1 MAAPTGTSTA
11 RPDLPTVTL
20 STAQPL
26 TAKADVLV
34 LGIRG
39 DGTDHDDREGVAD
52 ALDLLGFSGKD
63 DEVVVFPAGD
73 RAGADVVVAV
83 ALPSEPT
90 AADLRAA
97 AARGVRRAPK
107 GSVAVALH
115 PASIDE
121 TVAVAE
127 GVRLG
132 RYGYTAYKTSGSADG
147 PAEHVVLSSF
157 ARQAAAARAVEDAHL
172 VTDAVAQARDWVN
185 TPPADLRPPSFAE
198 AITAWAAEVTGETVK
213 VQVWDEKRLAKERC
227 GGILAVGR
235 GSETPPR
242 LVTLT
247 YAPRGATQHLAL
259 VGKGI
264 TFDSGGLSIKTGP
277 GMSTMKIDMAGAA
290 AVVTATL
297 AIAKLGLPVKVTAYA
312 CLAEN
317 MPSGTA
323 TRPGDVLT
331 MRNGATVEV
340 LNTDAE
346 GRLVLGDGLAL
357 ATETS
362 PDLIVDVA
370 TLTGACVVALG
381 ERTSGILGS
390 DDATVARLSSAAG
403 VAGEPMWPLP
413 IPTEIAAAVKTSK
426 VADLRQHNPKPYGGT
441 LFAAAF
447 LREFVGDVP
456 WAHLDIAGPSFN
468 DGAAYGEI
476 PNGGTGVAVRTLVQL
491 AKDLVG

>member
-1 MAAPTGTSTA
+1 MAAPTGNSTV
-11 RPDLPTVTL
+11 RPELPVVTL

-39 DGTDHDDREGVAD
+39 DGAGNGDKEGVSD

-73 RAGADVVVAV
+73 AAAAGVIVAV
-83 ALPSEPT
+83 ALPAEPT
-90 AADLRAA
+90 PADLRAA

-115 PASIDE
+115 PASIEDS
-121 TVAVAE
+121 VAVAE

-132 RYGYTAYKTSGSADG
+132 RYRFTEYKTSKDDSGAE
-147 PAEHVVLSSF
+147 PAPAVEHVVLSSF
-157 ARQAAAARAVEDAHL
+157 ARQSAAAHAVEDAQV

-185 TPPADLRPPSFAE
+185 TPPADKRPPALADAIVEHAAAVAGE
-198 AITAWAAEVTGETVK
+198 AVK

-264 TFDSGGLSIKTGP
+264 TFDSGGLSIKSGP

-297 AIAKLGLPVKVTAYA
+297 AIAKLGLPIKVTAYA

-331 MRNGATVEV
+331 AGAKQNPE
-340 LNTDAE
+340 AI
-346 GRLVLGDGLAL
+346 GDGFVSAVKRNSSIGTN
-357 ATETS
+357 ARR
-362 PDLIVDVA
+362 A
-370 TLTGACVVALG
+370 MGG
-381 ERTSGILGS
+381 ER
-390 DDATVARLSSAAG
+390 
-403 VAGEPMWPLP
+403 
-413 IPTEIAAAVKTSK
+413 
-426 VADLRQHNPKPYGGT
+426 
-441 LFAAAF
+441 
-447 LREFVGDVP
+447 
-456 WAHLDIAGPSFN
+456 
-468 DGAAYGEI
+468 
-476 PNGGTGVAVRTLVQL
+476 
-491 AKDLVG
+491 

>member
-1 MAAPTGTSTA
+1 MAAPTGNSTV
-11 RPDLPTVTL
+11 RTDLPAVSL

-34 LGIRG
+34 LGIRS
-39 DGTDHDDREGVAD
+39 DQDREGVAD
-52 ALDLLGFSGKD
+52 ALELLGFSGKD

-73 RAGADVVVAV
+73 RAAAGVVVAV
-83 ALPSEPT
+83 ALPAEPT
-90 AADLRAA
+90 TADLRAA

-115 PASIDE
+115 PASIED
-121 TVAVAE
+121 TVAIAE

-132 RYGYTAYKTSGSADG
+132 RYRFTAYQSSSTSEEASA

-157 ARQAAAARAVEDAHL
+157 ARQSAASRAVEDAQT

-185 TPPADLRPPSFAE
+185 TPPGDLRPPTFAD
-198 AITAWAAEVTGETVK
+198 AIGALAADVAGSKVK
-213 VQVWDEKRLAKERC
+213 VEVWDEKRLAKERC

-242 LVTLT
+242 LVTLS
-247 YAPRGATQHLAL
+247 YAPRGAKQHLAL

-297 AIAKLGLPVKVTAYA
+297 AIAKLGLPIKVTAYA

-331 MRNGATVEV
+331 MRNGSTVEV

-357 ATETS
+357 ATETT

-390 DDATVARLSSAAG
+390 DDATIDRLASASG
-403 VAGEPMWPLP
+403 TAGEPMWPLP
-413 IPTEIAAAVKTSK
+413 IPTEITAAVKTSK
-426 VADLRQHNPKPYGGT
+426 IADLRQHNPKPYGGT

-447 LREFVGDVP
+447 LREFVGDAP

-491 AKDLVG
+491 ARDLTA

>member
-1 MAAPTGTSTA
+1 M
-11 RPDLPTVTL
+11 
-20 STAQPL
+20 
-26 TAKADVLV
+26 
-34 LGIRG
+34 
-39 DGTDHDDREGVAD
+39 
-52 ALDLLGFSGKD
+52 
-63 DEVVVFPAGD
+63 
-73 RAGADVVVAV
+73 
-83 ALPSEPT
+83 
-90 AADLRAA
+90 
-97 AARGVRRAPK
+97 
-107 GSVAVALH
+107 
-115 PASIDE
+115 
-121 TVAVAE
+121 
-127 GVRLG
+127 
-132 RYGYTAYKTSGSADG
+132 
-147 PAEHVVLSSF
+147 LSSF
-157 ARQAAAARAVEDAHL
+157 ARQSAAGRAVEDAQT

-185 TPPADLRPPSFAE
+185 TPPGDLRPPTFAD
-198 AITAWAAEVTGETVK
+198 AITALAADVAGSKVK
-213 VQVWDEKRLAKERC
+213 VEVWDEKRLAKERC

-247 YAPRGATQHLAL
+247 YAPRGAKQHLAL

-264 TFDSGGLSIKTGP
+264 TFDSGGLSIKSGP

-290 AVVTATL
+290 AVVTAML
-297 AIAKLGLPVKVTAYA
+297 AIAKLGLPIKVTAYA

-331 MRNGATVEV
+331 MRSGSTVEV

-357 ATETS
+357 ATETE

-390 DDATVARLSSAAG
+390 DDATIQRLTSASG
-403 VAGEPMWPLP
+403 TAGEPMWPLP
-413 IPTEIAAAVKTSK
+413 IPTEITAAVKTSK
-426 VADLRQHNPKPYGGT
+426 IADLRQHNPKPYGGT

-468 DGAAYGEI
+468 DGAPYGEI

-491 AKDLVG
+491 ARDLTA